1 MAYEDT
7 SVSVQNSQAHVAKLL
22 EKHEVHSQSI
32 TTTRQPVRSE
42 GVTFQLDD
50 PLTKTAYLIRIV
62 AHPTNDS
69 EQETRRIWR
78 VLFYHLKT
86 MFESLNSKVMTFEQ
100 VFLPFVVTGSGKTV
114 AEEMHPRFAE
124 MGTPMPQLMAPKE
137 GKK

>member
-7 SVSVQNSQAHVAKLL
+7 SVSVAQSQGAISKLL
-22 EKHEVHSQSI
+22 EKHRVHSQSI
-32 TTTRQPVRSE
+32 STSRHPVRTE

-50 PLTKTAYLIRIV
+50 PLTKRAYLIKIV

-78 VLFYHLKT
+78 VLFYHIKT

-100 VFLPFVVTGSGKTV
+100 VFLPFVVTTSGKTV
-114 AEEMHPRFAE
+114 AEEMHPKFAE
-124 MGTPMPQLMAPKE
+124 LGAPLPQLMGPK
-137 GKK
+137 K